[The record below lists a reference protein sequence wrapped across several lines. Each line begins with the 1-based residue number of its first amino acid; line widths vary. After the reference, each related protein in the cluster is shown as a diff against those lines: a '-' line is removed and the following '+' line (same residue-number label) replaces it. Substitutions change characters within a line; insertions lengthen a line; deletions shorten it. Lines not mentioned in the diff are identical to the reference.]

1 MYVDKKAGN
10 VLTVTRGADN
20 TKASSHVLGS
30 AVYKITAADNAL
42 IKTGDDFGFSE
53 NIL

>member
-1 MYVDKKAGN
+1 MFRYFDIQ
-10 VLTVTRGADN
+10 
-20 TKASSHVLGS
+20 LGLQMLQHLDDFLLLKHQ
-30 AVYKITAADNAL
+30 VFGLGQTAEDNAL